1 MSSIP
6 TSSTGNLCLCT
17 CTFNYRIVE
26 NFRARNSHKFRSFM
40 AILESFLCEIWGVVS
55 FGMAK
60 TSNSWKFS
68 PQKLYFS
75 PIRESFL
82 REKFPAIQYVRAEG
96 SVLQALV
103 TQARLLGLIPV
114 TTNSL
119 YFHLYHQM
127 SVHLWLTQSVLQ
139 NVVEL
144 SMTDDL
150 VPYEGCKGLLK
161 VLCSLWSLPNVSLL
175 VITTL
180 IFWLFIKINNYNW
193 YLIFNSCLLYGKHSP

>member
-17 CTFNYRIVE
+17 CTFKYHIVG
-26 NFRARNSHKFRSFM
+26 NFWGRNSHKFRSFM

-75 PIRESFL
+75 PICESFL

-103 TQARLLGLIPV
+103 TQARPLGLIPGDNQLPLFSPLPSNV
-114 TTNSL
+114 CPFMTEAKCFTKCSGT
-119 YFHLYHQM
+119 FHDG
-127 SVHLWLTQSVLQ
+127 WLS
-139 NVVEL
+139 
-144 SMTDDL
+144 
-150 VPYEGCKGLLK
+150 
-161 VLCSLWSLPNVSLL
+161 SLWRMQRAFKSPLLPLKSAEC
-175 VITTL
+175 IP
-180 IFWLFIKINNYNW
+180 
-193 YLIFNSCLLYGKHSP
+193 NSHHYSNILTIH

>member
-26 NFRARNSHKFRSFM
+26 NFRGRNSHKFRSFM

-75 PIRESFL
+75 PIREFSS
-82 REKFPAIQYVRAEG
+82 RKVSRYTVCEG
-96 SVLQALV
+96 WGLSSPSTCNSSQAPWFNPRWQRTPSVFTSTIKWV
-103 TQARLLGLIPV
+103 SIYMYDWHTKCFTKCSG
-114 TTNSL
+114 
-119 YFHLYHQM
+119 
-127 SVHLWLTQSVLQ
+127 
-139 NVVEL
+139 
-144 SMTDDL
+144 TDDL

-161 VLCSLWSLPNVSLL
+161 VLCSLWSLPCVSLI

-193 YLIFNSCLLYGKHSP
+193 YLIFKSYSLYGKHSP